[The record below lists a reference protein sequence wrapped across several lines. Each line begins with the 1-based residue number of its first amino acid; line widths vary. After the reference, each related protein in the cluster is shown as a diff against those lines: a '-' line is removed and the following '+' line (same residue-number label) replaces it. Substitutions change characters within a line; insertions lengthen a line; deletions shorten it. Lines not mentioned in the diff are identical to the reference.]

1 MRVSFSAKRMSVR
14 AKEPSWDGSACSVK
28 VQGLFAS
35 MGKSKKAYGGWK
47 SHRPDLHLCKGEI
60 RSS

>member
-1 MRVSFSAKRMSVR
+1 MRVSFEAVR

-35 MGKSKKAYGGWK
+35 MGKSKKAYGM
-47 SHRPDLHLCKGEI
+47 EI
-60 RSS
+60 SWAGFTFM